1 MKKIILVIAV
11 AVVITS
17 IIAIPSLTEQFVG
30 AKSLKKIHFTQ
41 TISSS
46 QDPGKGHESHQLAII
61 LSPNEG
67 TLYDGSLTFT
77 SSEPVQ
83 VAILHEILNE
93 QAKGQPTWTVDGKT
107 TYGLSLIEPET
118 TSGTIEFTGAA
129 LALHSAKSNQFTS
142 TVSVDGWIR
151 GQPTEVIMQKLEIQ
165 KEEPSLKLARAN
177 VPATIPMHLG
187 MYEGESVYYI
197 ITDTNDETYADLI
210 TKKQNWNV
218 ELAPP
223 LADTPKSALDSI
235 YVFKN
240 GISGNGIHGFQDEL
254 FTSTPSQIEQYSA
267 LRTITEVSWKSGQT
281 AEVLDSVESVMEA
294 EEGGRIELE
303 QLDVI
308 INAPQ
313 IVWPDGQMVVKEE
326 KTLTHDTPYDGGQI
340 LDINKENMTTT
351 FIAHRGWGPD
361 GSTIYYIVTD
371 ATPKGPAE
379 MMGVVDSPT
388 SANLIANS
396 AAVDL
401 YQFMDGIKG
410 SGPLGFQPGIASAA
424 LGDENYSP
432 MWRIFMI
439 SWNEPENALVL
450 ETKSDIDQFQS
461 EGKISVT
468 LARPMNSEHIV
479 NCPFIDPFQFTNS
492 TENG

>member
-1 MKKIILVIAV
+1 MNNIIIIFAI

-17 IIAIPSLTEQFVG
+17 IITIPALTEEFADAG
-30 AKSLKKIHFTQ
+30 SIKKVHFTQ

-46 QDPGKGHESHQLAII
+46 QDPGKGHENHQLAII

-67 TLYDGSLTFT
+67 TLYDGSLTYT

-83 VAILHEILNE
+83 VAILHEVLNE
-93 QAKGQPTWTVDGKT
+93 QVKGQPTWTVDGKT
-107 TYGLSLIEPET
+107 MYGLSLIEPELN
-118 TSGTIEFTGAA
+118 SGTIEFTGAA
-129 LALHSAKSNQFTS
+129 LALHSTKSNQFTA

-165 KEEPSLKLARAN
+165 KEEPSLKLSRTN
-177 VPATIPMHLG
+177 VPAVIPMHLG
-187 MYEGESVYYI
+187 SFEGEPVNYI
-197 ITDTNDETYADLI
+197 ITDTNDETYAELI
-210 TKKQNWNV
+210 TEKQNWKV

-223 LADTPKSALDSI
+223 LTNTPKSVLDDV
-235 YVFKN
+235 YVFKD
-240 GISGNGIHGFQDEL
+240 GISGNGIYGFQDEL
-254 FTSTPSQIEQYSA
+254 FASTPSQLEQYSA
-267 LRTITEVSWKSGQT
+267 LRSITEVSWKSGQT
-281 AEVLDSVESVMEA
+281 AEVLESVESIIEA
-294 EEGGRIELE
+294 EEGGRIVLE
-303 QLDVI
+303 KTDVV
-308 INAPQ
+308 INMPQ
-313 IVWPDGQMVVKEE
+313 IIWPDGQMVVKED

-340 LDINKENMTTT
+340 LDINKENMTVT

-361 GSTIYYIVTD
+361 GRTIYYIVTD

-379 MMGVVDSPT
+379 MMGVIDSPT

-401 YQFMDGIKG
+401 FQFMDGIKG

-450 ETKSDIDQFQS
+450 ETKSDIDKFQS
-461 EGKISVT
+461 MGEISVS

-479 NCPFIDPFQFTNS
+479 NCPFIDPFQNTNS